1 MPETYSD
8 THESAEFSVAQAR
21 QIVRDLFEPRPAV
34 YWIDFL
40 LTMSIGYIGLALLAG
55 AADLG
60 PWHIVGAITGYVVAV
75 LAFYRA
81 VSFTHELVHLKGA
94 AFNSFRVVWNLL
106 CGIPFMVPSFT
117 YYTHVEHHA
126 KRTYGTASDGEYLP
140 LARQP
145 WWAVV
150 AYLMQP
156 WFVPPVLMLRFLV
169 LAPLGWLIP
178 PFRRWLHAHA
188 SSLIMDPE
196 YIRPLPTNKEL
207 QVWRIQEVATFLV
220 VATVMLAIYNGW
232 VPSQIVVRYY
242 LMGVGLVY
250 LNHVRTMGAHR
261 FVHTGRELTFL
272 EQLLDSLNY
281 PERPWLTC
289 LWAPVGLRYH
299 ALHHLFP
306 AMPYHALDAAHHR
319 LMAQLPPDSPYRQTK
334 SPGLLHALRELM
346 SQSLAHSRQRPPS
359 ADAPPQP
366 RSPRQRVTSASIS

>member
-1 MPETYSD
+1 MSAQPFD
-8 THESAEFSVAQAR
+8 THESPEFSVSQAR
-21 QIVRDLFEPRPAV
+21 AIVRDLFEPRPV
-34 YWIDFL
+34 IYWTDFL
-40 LTMSIGYIGLALLAG
+40 LTMTVGYVGLALLAG
-55 AADLG
+55 AGDELLG
-60 PWHIVGAITGYVVAV
+60 HITSVALGYVIAV

-94 AFNSFRVVWNLL
+94 AFKPFRVVWNLL

-156 WFVPPVLMLRFLV
+156 WFVPVVLMLRFLV

-196 YIRPLPTNKEL
+196 YVRPLPTNKEL
-207 QVWRIQEVATFLV
+207 SIWRIQEAATFLV
-220 VATVMLAIYNGW
+220 TLGTALSIYNGW
-232 VPSQIVVRYY
+232 VSSQIVVRFY
-242 LMGVGLVY
+242 LVGVGLVY
-250 LNHVRTMGAHR
+250 LNHLRTMGAHR

-306 AMPYHALDAAHHR
+306 AMPYHSLDAAHHR
-319 LMAQLPPDSPYRQTK
+319 LMAQLPPDSPYRQTN
-334 SPGLLHALRELM
+334 SPGLLYALRELIG
-346 SQSLAHSRQRPPS
+346 QSWASSRQRPPS
-359 ADAPPQP
+359 SDAPT
-366 RSPRQRVTSASIS
+366 RQRSASVSMS